1 MMKIVI
7 KNTSLK
13 QILRIHNLQND
24 LPVLPKRMKIKKCN
38 KLVCNIYDKNNFAA
52 HIRTL
57 KQALNHGLLL
67 KSA

>member
-1 MMKIVI
+1 MI

-38 KLVCNIYDKNNFAA
+38 KLVRNIYDKNNFAA
-52 HIRTL
+52 HVRTL
-57 KQALNHGLLL
+57 KQALNHVLLL